1 MTMLIKMLAAAA
13 AATVL
18 TTGAL
23 AQGANQPGSPPVFFP
38 I

>member
-1 MTMLIKMLAAAA
+1 MTMLIKALAAAA

-23 AQGANQPGSPPVFFP
+23 YQVPEELTRS
-38 I
+38 